1 MFARGLMDAEAE
13 VVWEAVLNRRSKGLY
28 VKLGIESVMGAFDTC
43 QFGNE
48 SANLRIRGRSSASQ
62 RT

>member
-13 VVWEAVLNRRSKGLY
+13 VVWETVLNRRSKGLY
-28 VKLGIESVMGAFDTC
+28 VKSRIVSVMGAFDTC
-43 QFGNE
+43 QLGNE
-48 SANLRIRGRSSASQ
+48 SGNLRIRGRSSASQ